1 MKNPKTKLIHKSV
14 FHYMNLLDE
23 IHFDCKAAKNCIF
36 SIESYILNSPNL
48 KYMNILF

>member
-1 MKNPKTKLIHKSV
+1 
-14 FHYMNLLDE
+14 MNLLDE

-48 KYMNILF
+48 KYMNFFILLVHKA